1 MYQKRREVSRVKIKI
16 SYTGEEETELQRLIE
31 LLKPIIDRFK
41 VKKSA
46 GTPPYKHVY
55 FTTKN
60 SEKRP

>member
-1 MYQKRREVSRVKIKI
+1 MKIKI

-31 LLKPIIDRFK
+31 LLKPIIGRCK

-55 FTTKN
+55 FTPKN

>member
-1 MYQKRREVSRVKIKI
+1 MKIKI

-31 LLKPIIDRFK
+31 LLKPIIGRFK

-60 SEKRP
+60 SKKRP